1 MDFPGRVIK
10 AGESDA
16 VIVRALK
23 AQLNTALSLPN
34 GSAPKLD
41 ESNPEFGPMVAQ
53 AVKLFQAQHVDA
65 EGRPLKPDGQIGPIT
80 WGILFGHETVPS
92 VSAAPS
98 DYFARIV
105 QIAGAEADN
114 KVREVPANS
123 NRGPRVQ
130 QYQSRA
136 GSPTGLAWCCS
147 FVYWCYDEAAK
158 AAGRANPMLKT
169 ASCINHWGGAVGAGA
184 TRITRARAIA
194 DPSLL
199 APGMIF
205 IMDHGGGFGHTGI
218 IERVNGGLLAT
229 IEGNTDASKT
239 REGGGVYRLTRKL
252 VEINPGYISYA
263 SV

>member
-1 MDFPGRVIK
+1 MDFPGHVIK

-16 VIVRALK
+16 GIVKAVK
-23 AQLNTALSLPN
+23 AQLNQSLSLPN

-41 ESNPEFGPMVAQ
+41 EDNPEFGPMVAQ

-80 WGILFGHETVPS
+80 WGILFGHDTVPS
-92 VSAAPS
+92 VVAAPS
-98 DYFARIV
+98 DYFARIL
-105 QIAGAEADN
+105 QIAGAEADTN
-114 KVREVPANS
+114 VREVPANS

-130 QYQSRA
+130 QYQARA

-158 AAGRANPMLKT
+158 AVGRTNPMLKT
-169 ASCINHWGGAVGAGA
+169 ASCISHWAGAVGAGA
-184 TRITRARAIA
+184 TRMMRAKAIA
-194 DPSLL
+194 DPSIL

-239 REGGGVYRLTRKL
+239 REGGGVYRLTRKI

>member
-1 MDFPGRVIK
+1 MDFPGHVIK
-10 AGESDA
+10 AGESDSAIVTA
-16 VIVRALK
+16 VK
-23 AQLNTALSLPN
+23 AQLNRTLSLPN

-41 ESNPEFGPMVAQ
+41 EDNPEFGPMVAQ

-65 EGRPLKPDGQIGPIT
+65 DGRPLKPDGQIGPIT
-80 WGILFGHETVPS
+80 WGILFGHDTVPS
-92 VSAAPS
+92 VIAAPS
-98 DYFARIV
+98 EYFARIV
-105 QIAGAEADN
+105 RIAGAEAES

-130 QYQSRA
+130 QYQARA

-158 AAGRANPMLKT
+158 AVGRTNPMLKS

-184 TRITRARAIA
+184 KRILRARALA

-218 IERVNGGLLAT
+218 IERVNGGLLST

-239 REGGGVYRLTRKL
+239 REGGGVYRLTRKI
-252 VEINPGYISYA
+252 VEINPGYISYVA
-263 SV
+263 S